1 MKRKAIWAVVAVLAA
16 ALTGGWALLART
28 TSPATVIT
36 AQFED
41 SAGLY
46 VDNAVA
52 ILGMKVGKITAITT
66 RDSYVE
72 VTMELNENV
81 DVPADAEA
89 VTVSTSLLTDRHIEL
104 TPPYRGGPKLKNGDI
119 LPLGRTRSPV
129 EFSRTLSMV
138 DKLTRSLAGDGKG
151 QGPLADLVSIGDKIT
166 TGSGPQLKSTLDEL
180 SKALRLSSD
189 HGAQTRGNIEAIVSR
204 LAELTQSATDN
215 DTAIREFG
223 SNIRQLSDILAD
235 EHLGSGSTGQQLN
248 QVLDQA
254 VQLLTSNR
262 DNLKN
267 TVTDARTITDTLATY
282 QRELAE
288 TLDLAPLTVD
298 NVYNAIDPNAGSLR
312 VHGLVDKVLFNS
324 QMTKEICNLLG
335 LRQLGCSTGT
345 LADYG
350 PDFGLT
356 SMLDLMAQTS

>member
-1 MKRKAIWAVVAVLAA
+1 MRHKAIWALAA
-16 ALTGGWALLART
+16 ILVAATTSGWPLLART
-28 TSPATVIT
+28 TSTPTVIT

-46 VDNAVA
+46 VGNAVA
-52 ILGMKVGKITAITT
+52 VLGMKVGKITAITT

-72 VTMELNENV
+72 VTMELDQTT
-81 DVPADAEA
+81 DVPASAEA

-104 TPPYRGGPKLKNGDI
+104 TPPYRSGPKLKNGDT

-151 QGPLADLVSIGDKIT
+151 QGPLAELVTIGDKIT

-180 SKALRLSSD
+180 ANALRLGSD
-189 HGAQTRGNIEAIVSR
+189 HGAQTRANIEAIVTR
-204 LAELTQSATDN
+204 LAELTQSAADN
-215 DTAIREFG
+215 DSAIREFG
-223 SNIRQLSDILAD
+223 SNVRQLSTILAD

-248 QVLDQA
+248 EVLDQA
-254 VQLLTSNR
+254 TRLLTDNR

-267 TVTDARTITDTLATY
+267 TVTDARTITGAIADY

-288 TLDLAPLTVD
+288 TLDLAPLTAD
-298 NVYNAIDPNAGSLR
+298 NVYNAIDTNAGSLR
-312 VHGLVDKVLFNS
+312 VHGLIDKVLFNS
-324 QMTKEICNLLG
+324 QTTKEICNLLG